1 MLMTLSD
8 RKQVAICRL
17 ALAANGNGSSSS
29 SRRSREKGK
38 CLEMTRHDCEINKLH
53 FKRRLAG
60 CRCRRRI
67 CPNVCAIFQKGLGV
81 TPSAHLPTHSDS
93 LQVALLWQIK
103 LIYTGAIV
111 NYPELVRISDLLQ
124 LSQDAGPH

>member
-17 ALAANGNGSSSS
+17 ALAASGNGSSS
-29 SRRSREKGK
+29 SREKGK

-60 CRCRRRI
+60 CLCRRRI
-67 CPNVCAIFQKGLGV
+67 CTNVCAIFQKGLGV
-81 TPSAHLPTHSDS
+81 TPSQPPPPSHSAFLKGS
-93 LQVALLWQIK
+93 LLCQIK

-111 NYPELVRISDLLQ
+111 NYPEVVRISDLLQ
-124 LSQDAGPH
+124 LSQDAGAH